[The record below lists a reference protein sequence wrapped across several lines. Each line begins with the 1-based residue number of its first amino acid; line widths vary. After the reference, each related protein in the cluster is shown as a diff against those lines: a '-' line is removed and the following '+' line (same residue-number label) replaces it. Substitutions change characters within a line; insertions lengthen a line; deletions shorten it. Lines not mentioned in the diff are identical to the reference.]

1 MAKNYTMG
9 QAARIFAENKV
20 EEMADIMRRFPY
32 ASMMLMKLNEEG
44 VLCLEALPEFETVRK
59 LDKLRRKALGILR
72 SRKRMRSLL
81 RRKRRLPRSPR
92 RLMNPM
98 RTRMTRTRRRKL
110 LRRSPRSP
118 LRSQRRSKRTTT
130 MTRMMTRMRSPLRSL
145 RARSPRSPMMM
156 TTISISTTK

>member
-59 LDKLRRKALGILR
+59 LDKLRRKALGILK
-72 SRKRMRSLL
+72 SGDDEDEDAQPEVEEEDEKPA
-81 RRKRRLPRSPR
+81 K
-92 RLMNPM
+92 
-98 RTRMTRTRRRKL
+98 KEKKA
-110 LRRSPRSP
+110 
-118 LRSQRRSKRTTT
+118 SKK
-130 MTRMMTRMRSPLRSL
+130 SKKVNEPDEDEDEK
-145 RARSPRSPMMM
+145 P
-156 TTISISTTK
+156 TKKSKGKKSKKSDDDDDDFDFDD

>member
-59 LDKLRRKALGILR
+59 LDKLRRKALGILK
-72 SRKRMRSLL
+72 SSGDDEDDDTADEDEAEVEAPK
-81 RRKRRLPRSPR
+81 K
-92 RLMNPM
+92 
-98 RTRMTRTRRRKL
+98 
-110 LRRSPRSP
+110 
-118 LRSQRRSKRTTT
+118 SKEKAAKKGKKKAE
-130 MTRMMTRMRSPLRSL
+130 PEDDEEDEDDEEEE
-145 RARSPRSPMMM
+145 
-156 TTISISTTK
+156 

>member
-59 LDKLRRKALGILR
+59 LDKLRRKALGILK
-72 SRKRMRSLL
+72 SGDDEDEDAQPEVEEEDEKPV
-81 RRKRRLPRSPR
+81 K
-92 RLMNPM
+92 
-98 RTRMTRTRRRKL
+98 KEKKA
-110 LRRSPRSP
+110 
-118 LRSQRRSKRTTT
+118 SKK
-130 MTRMMTRMRSPLRSL
+130 SKKS
-145 RARSPRSPMMM
+145 AKKSKKVEEDDDDDEDEKSVKK
-156 TTISISTTK
+156 SKGKKSKKSDDDDDDFDFDD

>member
-59 LDKLRRKALGILR
+59 LDKLRRKALGILK
-72 SRKRMRSLL
+72 SGDDEDEDVQPEVEDEEEKPA
-81 RRKRRLPRSPR
+81 K
-92 RLMNPM
+92 
-98 RTRMTRTRRRKL
+98 KEKKA
-110 LRRSPRSP
+110 
-118 LRSQRRSKRTTT
+118 SKKPAKK
-130 MTRMMTRMRSPLRSL
+130 SKKVEDDEDENEDDDEDEKPSKK
-145 RARSPRSPMMM
+145 SKGKKSKK
-156 TTISISTTK
+156 SDDDDDDFDFDD

>member
-59 LDKLRRKALGILR
+59 LDKLRRKALGILK
-72 SRKRMRSLL
+72 SGDDEDEDAQPEVEEEDEKPA
-81 RRKRRLPRSPR
+81 K
-92 RLMNPM
+92 
-98 RTRMTRTRRRKL
+98 KEKKA
-110 LRRSPRSP
+110 
-118 LRSQRRSKRTTT
+118 SKK
-130 MTRMMTRMRSPLRSL
+130 SAKKSKKVEEDDDDDEDDDEDEKP
-145 RARSPRSPMMM
+145 
-156 TTISISTTK
+156 TKKSKGKKSKKSDDDDDDFDFDD

>member
-59 LDKLRRKALGILR
+59 LDKLRRKALGILK
-72 SRKRMRSLL
+72 SGDDEDEDAQPEVEEEDEKPA
-81 RRKRRLPRSPR
+81 K
-92 RLMNPM
+92 
-98 RTRMTRTRRRKL
+98 KEKKA
-110 LRRSPRSP
+110 
-118 LRSQRRSKRTTT
+118 SKK
-130 MTRMMTRMRSPLRSL
+130 SKKVNEPDEDEDDEDEEEEAPKKKSKKS
-145 RARSPRSPMMM
+145 AKKS
-156 TTISISTTK
+156 KKVEEDDDDDDFDFDD